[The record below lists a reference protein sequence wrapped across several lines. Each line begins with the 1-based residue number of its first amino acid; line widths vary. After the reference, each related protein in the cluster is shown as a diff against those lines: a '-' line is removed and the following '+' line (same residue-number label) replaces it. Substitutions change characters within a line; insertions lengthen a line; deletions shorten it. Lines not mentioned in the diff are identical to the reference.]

1 MKEGKKKQDFFL
13 KECSE
18 TVAFLDVQVNHITKN
33 VGHINNKVFQKSL
46 KDSGFGRNSAFFS
59 DFFAEITDFADFKR

>member
-46 KDSGFGRNSAFFS
+46 KDS
-59 DFFAEITDFADFKR
+59 DFFGNVIRFSEKLSLFPFSEQF